1 LSLREPTEQPYDH
14 LVVVAESDYGRTYPG
29 GVNFIDKPSR
39 DWGKFSKTL
48 SRDELFYFRKHAK
61 YHQVRATQEAID
73 ISIAKCDVPSVVPP
87 TDEVLLHALNLT
99 VHALSYTRGALPLSP
114 TELWD
119 FKLNSSAGLPYSKQG
134 LKTKAEVIQN
144 HSELLISRAL
154 DLSEIPIDTYND
166 KQEFLTEEELSRNK
180 VRGVFST
187 SLHHLLRERLVYGA
201 QNRAILEGHEN
212 RWIQYGMVKQYGGFD
227 RCIKPIEKFQYK
239 DEGDVSGWD
248 RVAPLTFVYIIR
260 NRLLPE
266 LSGHLA
272 NVRDYVSF
280 HNVVTHVLLPNGKIV
295 RRKTG
300 ANSGRSNTTTD
311 NSILHLLIVVYI
323 FVRRSFHLG
332 KSVTI
337 VTIMRYAV
345 YRIYSDD
352 KLGSVDLEFW
362 EFSGPDEFMD
372 FAIDTYGL
380 FGMTIKKS
388 ATFYTFCFKGERIDP
403 RHSFLGSYVSYH
415 AGYGMYL
422 PLPRLDKICSS
433 IVYLDQKQLEPPE
446 FFAKLVSL
454 AELSVANSFVFGVI
468 FKFINWY
475 YLQNCDLYGPTFD
488 TFLSTKNLRFDDPG
502 NYTQIL
508 TGFES
513 FLLKAE
519 VGFKDLIMK
528 TSPNQKPKSAKK
540 KPVKNQVRP
549 AKVQDVKGNVQAV
562 YKIPHCAMDYLSSLA
577 APFETPGG
585 VCIPAEVFP
594 LPSQKIKTFIKG
606 RFQTGT
612 TGLGFLIASP
622 CVTNAGTCLSF
633 TQSTSVG
640 TPATTFNNY
649 TNVLTA
655 VNAQFPFDETTR
667 AAGGFHSRIV
677 SYGMRVKY
685 IGKLMDRNGVTTAY
699 EEPDHGNCYTSAAS
713 PRTTDEINGNPQ
725 STLVRVGG
733 ERWDNEL
740 YYSGPVQ
747 PDEVEFQNS
756 AYPLGQYISVI
767 TVEGEPG
774 DSYEYEYVQHTE
786 VIGRL
791 AVSKTPSHSDPAAF
805 GKVLEASKSTST
817 DGPLNSSNSPSFFS
831 KFMELARTLGPTIVS
846 GGRMVASMLSGNIPS
861 GLLEAANTQKRL
873 SDAFR
878 VLSPPQRA
886 IAGAPQ
892 RLAIGM

>member
-39 DWGKFSKTL
+39 DWREFSKTL

-73 ISIAKCDVPSVVPP
+73 ISIGKCDVPAVVPP
-87 TDEVLLHALNLT
+87 TDEILLTALNLT
-99 VHALSYTRGALPLSP
+99 VHALSYTRGAPPLSA

-119 FKLNSSAGLPYSKQG
+119 FKLSSSAGLPYSKQG
-134 LKTKAEVIQN
+134 LKTKAEVIKD
-144 HSELLISRAL
+144 HAELLIDRAF

-227 RCIKPIEKFQYK
+227 RCIKPIEQFQYK

-248 RVAPLTFVYIIR
+248 RVAPLSFVYIIR
-260 NRLLPE
+260 NRLLSE
-266 LSGHLA
+266 LSGPLA
-272 NVRDYVSF
+272 KIRDYVSF
-280 HNVVTHVLLPNGKIV
+280 HNVVTHVLLPNGKVV

-332 KSVTI
+332 KSITI
-337 VTIMRYAV
+337 VTIMTYAV

-362 EFSGPDEFMD
+362 EFSGPEEFMD

-403 RHSFLGSYVSYH
+403 RHSFLGSYVTYH
-415 AGYGMYL
+415 TGYGMYL

-433 IVYLDQKQLEPPE
+433 LVYLDQKQLDPPE
-446 FFAKLVSL
+446 FFAKIVSL
-454 AELSVANSFVFGVI
+454 AELSVVNSFVFGVI

-475 YLQNCDLYGPTFD
+475 YLQNCDLHGPSFD
-488 TFLSTKNLRFDDPG
+488 TFLTTKNLRFDDPG
-502 NYTQIL
+502 NYTHIL
-508 TGFES
+508 TGFEGY
-513 FLLKAE
+513 LLKAE

-540 KPVKNQVRP
+540 PVKNQARP
-549 AKVQDVKGNVQAV
+549 AKVQDVKGRVQAV
-562 YKIPHCAMDYLSSLA
+562 YKIPHCAMDYFSSLA

-594 LPSQKIKTFIKG
+594 LPSQKIKTYIKG

-612 TGLGFLIASP
+612 TGLGFIIPSP
-622 CVTNAGTCLSF
+622 CITVTGQCLIFS
-633 TQSTSVG
+633 QSTSVG
-640 TPATTFNNY
+640 GPTTPFNVY
-649 TNVLTA
+649 TNTLTA
-655 VNAQFPFDETTR
+655 VNSQFPFSEADR
-667 AAGGFHSRIV
+667 VAGNYHARIV
-677 SYGMRVKY
+677 SYGLRVKY

-699 EEPDHGNCYTSAAS
+699 EEPDHGNIYTSKS
-713 PRTTDEINGNPQ
+713 TDDINGNPQ
-725 STLVRVGG
+725 STLLRVGG
-733 ERWDNEL
+733 EKWDNEVF
-740 YYSGPVQ
+740 YSGPVQ
-747 PDEVEFQNS
+747 PDEVEFQNA
-756 AYPLGQYISVI
+756 AYPLGQWLSVI

-791 AVSKTPSHSDPAAF
+791 AVSRTPSHSDPAAF
-805 GKVLEASKSTST
+805 GKVLEASKSTSV
-817 DGPLNSSNSPSFFS
+817 DGPLNSTNAPSFFS
-831 KFMELARTLGPTIVS
+831 KFMELAKTLGPAIMS
-846 GGRMVASMLSGNIPS
+846 GGRMVGSMLSGSIPT
-861 GLLEAANTQKRL
+861 GLLEAASTSRNL
-873 SDAFR
+873 SAAFR
-878 VLSPPQRA
+878 ALNPDRA
-886 IAGAPQ
+886 IAGPPP